1 MMAKKLNQRK
11 AYQSLYL
18 ARFDFVLHYCL
29 DKSIDKPNVLFYR
42 LNHGNGSY
50 NNRNMVLMKPELLA
64 AQVIE
69 EMTFESEEQSLLM
82 DIYYKNQLFYQEK
95 PMARAARKL
104 QQSSAKSI
112 HSFEWS
118 EVNRLLLFH
127 GKIYLSDLCN
137 LYHHIVSLYHDT
149 KVAGYAKCQ
158 KTLELVSQSY
168 QWPHISRYIS

>member
-1 MMAKKLNQRK
+1 
-11 AYQSLYL
+11 
-18 ARFDFVLHYCL
+18 
-29 DKSIDKPNVLFYR
+29 
-42 LNHGNGSY
+42 
-50 NNRNMVLMKPELLA
+50 
-64 AQVIE
+64 
-69 EMTFESEEQSLLM
+69 MTFESEEQSLLM

-149 KVAGYAKCQ
+149 KVAGYAKC
-158 KTLELVSQSY
+158 
-168 QWPHISRYIS
+168 